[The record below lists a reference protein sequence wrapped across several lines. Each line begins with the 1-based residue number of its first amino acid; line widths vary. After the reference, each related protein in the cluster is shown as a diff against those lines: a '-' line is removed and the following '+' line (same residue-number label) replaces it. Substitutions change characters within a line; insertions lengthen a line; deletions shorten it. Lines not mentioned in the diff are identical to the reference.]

1 LPLPWM
7 VGLEPASQDSASVPS
22 VSSHPIRVLIA
33 DDHAVVREGLAS
45 IIVGETD
52 MKLAGKAA
60 NGEEAVELWSN
71 IKPDIGLF
79 DLRMPVVDAVE
90 AIKRIRSVDDNAKV
104 IIITTFDG
112 DEDIYRALRAGAKGY
127 ILKDATMEQIG
138 ACIRA
143 VHAGKPFIPPPIAEK
158 LATRLYFDDLSPREV
173 EILQLMARGASN
185 KDIAARLTVSLATVK
200 FHVNNVMT
208 KLGAN
213 SRTEAVAIA
222 AKRGLVRTD

>member
-1 LPLPWM
+1 LPLPWT
-7 VGLEPASQDSASVPS
+7 VGLEPASQDSASVPP

-52 MKLAGKAA
+52 MRLAGKAA
-60 NGEEAVELWSN
+60 NGEEAVALWQSL
-71 IKPDIGLF
+71 KPDIGLF
-79 DLRMPVVDAVE
+79 DLRMPLVDAVE
-90 AIKRIRSVDDNAKV
+90 AIKRIRAADDSAKV

-143 VHAGKPFIPPPIAEK
+143 VNAGKPFIPPPIAEK
-158 LATRLYFDDLSPREV
+158 LATRMYFDDLSPREV

-185 KDIAARLTVSLATVK
+185 KDIAARLSVSLATVK